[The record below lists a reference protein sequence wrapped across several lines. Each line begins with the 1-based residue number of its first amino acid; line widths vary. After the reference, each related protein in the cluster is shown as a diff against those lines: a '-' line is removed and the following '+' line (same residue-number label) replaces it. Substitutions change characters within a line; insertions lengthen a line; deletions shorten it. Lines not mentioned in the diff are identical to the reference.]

1 MGGRWQRR
9 LCALAIAATGL
20 LAAGA
25 SSAAAPSNDSFSAAA
40 VLTAAT
46 GSRDGSNV
54 EATKEA
60 GEPNHADNAGGGS
73 VWYRWVAPSTGTA
86 TFDTV
91 GSGFDTMLAVYTGS
105 SVSGLTLVAQN
116 DDFLGWKWTSKVGF
130 AATAGT
136 AYYVAVDGYNDGANG
151 PARGTFALNFDL
163 TPTAAVVQANDNFAG
178 AVQID
183 GPAGTTAGSS
193 FGATKETG
201 EPNHAGNAGGRSVWF
216 RWTAPYD
223 GTFTFGTD
231 GSDFNT
237 LLAVYSGIDLS
248 SLVEVA
254 ANDDIA
260 WNNWYS
266 SVTFAATGGT
276 TYSIALDGKKF
287 DWSGTASGNYA
298 LDWSALS
305 GSPTGGA
312 NDLFAGAQQLA
323 GASGAASGTTVGA
336 GREAGEPLHAG
347 NPGGAS
353 IWFSWTAPAG
363 GTANISTAGSSFD
376 TLLAV
381 YIGSSIDALT
391 QVGANDDI
399 GPGKGPSQ
407 VTFVATA
414 GTTYRIAVDGYLAPG
429 LTWAARGD
437 VVLSWS
443 VAASSPPSNDNF
455 GAAVTLT
462 GTGGL
467 VTRSTLGA
475 TKEPGEPAH
484 AGNPGGASAWFRWWA
499 AGDGLWRFY
508 TVHPSFNTV
517 LAVYTGDS
525 VNALSLVASNDDV
538 SATDRSSSVTFVAR
552 ADTTYWI
559 AVDGYRGASGPAG
572 SGEYELDWEL
582 LGSDPAL
589 PPNDDLATARPITG
603 QHGPSPASNLTATKQ
618 AGEPNHAGNPG
629 GASVW
634 FKYTAPSSGP
644 IYFDTPGS
652 SFDTLLA
659 VYTGTT
665 YADLRQIA
673 ANDNIQYDHWW
684 PNGQYRESFVSFTAQ
699 QGATYYVAVDG
710 YAAAGGAPA
719 RGSIYLDWW
728 LAAPSTGATLLAAG
742 DVHAACNA
750 TTDDA
755 TAQLLGAYP
764 DATIAADGDLADPGS
779 TPEAFNNC
787 YGPTWGAYKSRTRPA
802 VGNHEYDYS
811 PTAQSYFDYFG
822 APAGA
827 PGKGYYSY
835 ELGGWHIVVLNSNCV
850 EVGGCDVGSAEYD
863 WLQKDL
869 AAHVNSCSLAYWH
882 QPLFA
887 SSSLATSSV
896 KPFWNLLYQYGA
908 DVVVNAHARQ
918 YERFAPL
925 TPAGV
930 VDNVNGIR
938 EFVVGTGGAPWLGVG
953 TPIANSEALT
963 LTYGVLKLTIRP
975 NAYDWQ
981 FLPVAGSVFSDS
993 GHGTCAGG
1001 SYADAVRPPSAPVPT
1016 ATLSATGQFSL
1027 SWTASPDIPTGA
1039 TYGLWRRSTGSTTW
1053 VQVASGLT
1061 SRSYTFGSTN
1071 PQAEGR
1077 WVYRVQATGGGKVS
1091 NYSGDSAQVIVDKSS
1106 PLPPLLKADRTAEY
1120 VSGGWWKDQ
1129 VTVTATDSGDA
1140 VLADG
1145 TAGSGVN
1152 KSTLIAPVTYKTNGT
1167 YTVSD
1172 QVTDLAGWKSTT
1184 ASLKVKVDVTAPTL
1198 TLQCPN
1204 NVSRGAK
1211 AYATFSASDAQAG
1224 LATPAS
1230 GSVLLS
1236 TSVRGTQT
1244 VSVQARDNV
1253 GHVTTKSC
1261 SYTVR

>member
-1 MGGRWQRR
+1 MGGRSTRR
-9 LCALAIAATGL
+9 LCALVVVGTAL
-20 LAAGA
+20 FAAGA

-46 GSRDGSNV
+46 GSRDGTNV

-60 GEPNHADNAGGGS
+60 GEPDHAGNGGGGS

-105 SVSGLTLVAQN
+105 SVSALTLVAQN

-136 AYYVAVDGYNDGANG
+136 AYYVAVDGYNDGTNG

-163 TPTAAVVQANDNFAG
+163 TPTIAAVQGNDNFAA

-223 GTFTFGTD
+223 GTFTFSTD
-231 GSDFNT
+231 GSEFNT
-237 LLAVYSGIDLS
+237 LLAVYSGIDLG
-248 SLVEVA
+248 SLVQAA
-254 ANDDIA
+254 ANDDLA
-260 WNNWYS
+260 WNNLDS
-266 SVTFAATGGT
+266 AVTFAATGGT
-276 TYSIALDGKKF
+276 TYSIAVDGKKF
-287 DWSGTASGNYA
+287 SWSGTASGNYLLA
-298 LDWSALS
+298 WSAQS
-305 GSPTGGA
+305 GSPSGGA
-312 NDLFAGAQQLA
+312 NDLFANAQQLS
-323 GASGAASGTTVGA
+323 GASGAASGTTLGA
-336 GREAGEPLHAG
+336 TKETGEPIHAA
-347 NPGGAS
+347 NAGGAS
-353 IWFSWTAPAG
+353 IWYSWTAPAS

-381 YIGSSIDALT
+381 YTGSSLTGLT

-407 VTFVATA
+407 VTFTASA
-414 GTTYRIAVDGYLAPG
+414 GTAYMIAVDGYLAPG

-437 VVLSWS
+437 VVLAWS
-443 VAASSPPSNDNF
+443 VAATAPPSNDNF
-455 GAAVTLT
+455 AAALALT
-462 GTGGL
+462 GVGGI
-467 VTRSTLGA
+467 TDRSTLGA
-475 TKEPGEPAH
+475 TKEAGEPNH
-484 AGNPGGASAWFRWWA
+484 AGNAGGASAWFRWTA
-499 AGDGLWRFY
+499 PGDGQWRFY
-508 TVHPSFNTV
+508 TVLPAFNTL
-517 LAVYTGDS
+517 LAVYTGDA
-525 VNALSLVASNDDV
+525 VGALSLVGSNDDV
-538 SATDRSSSVTFVAR
+538 SATDKSSSVTFVAR
-552 ADTTYWI
+552 EDTTYWI
-559 AVDGYRGASGPAG
+559 AVDGYTGASGPAA
-572 SGEYELDWEL
+572 SGDYELDWEL
-582 LGSDPAL
+582 LGGDPAL
-589 PPNDDLATARPITG
+589 PANDDFASAWPITG
-603 QHGPSPASNLTATKQ
+603 QHGPATAGNVNATKE

-634 FKYTAPSSGP
+634 FRFTAPSSGP

-659 VYTGTT
+659 VYSGTS

-684 PNGQYRESFVSFTAQ
+684 PNGQYRESFVSFIAQ

-710 YAAAGGAPA
+710 YAAPGGAPG

-728 LAAPSTGATLLAAG
+728 VAAPSTGATLLAAG
-742 DVHAACNA
+742 DVHAACDGTN
-750 TTDDA
+750 DDA
-755 TAQLLGAYP
+755 TAQILGSYP

-779 TPEAFNNC
+779 TPQAFTNC

-811 PTAQSYFDYFG
+811 ATAQSYFDYFG

-835 ELGGWHIVVLNSNCV
+835 ELGGWHIVVLNSNCAG
-850 EVGGCDVGSAEYD
+850 VGGCDIGSAEYD

-869 AAHVNSCSLAYWH
+869 AAHVNGCSLAYWH

-887 SSSLATSSV
+887 SSSLASSSV
-896 KPFWNLLYQYGA
+896 RPFWNLLYQYGT

-938 EFVVGTGGAPWLGVG
+938 EFVVGTGGGAWLGLAA
-953 TPIANSEALT
+953 PIANSQALT

-981 FLPVAGSVFSDS
+981 FLPVVGSVFSDS
-993 GHGTCAGG
+993 GHGTCSGG
-1001 SYADAVRPPSAPVPT
+1001 SYADAVRAPSAPVAST
-1016 ATLSATGQFSL
+1016 ALSATGQFSL

-1039 TYGLWRRSTGSTTW
+1039 TYGLWRRSTGSATW
-1053 VQVASGLT
+1053 VSVATGLT
-1061 SRSYTFGSTN
+1061 KTSYTFGSTN

-1077 WVYRVQATGGGKVS
+1077 WIYRVQATGGGKVS

-1106 PLPPLLKADRTAEY
+1106 PLPPLLKADRSAEY
-1120 VSGGWWKDQ
+1120 AAGGWWKDK
-1129 VTVTATDSGDA
+1129 VTVTATDNGDA

-1145 TAGSGVN
+1145 TPGSGVN
-1152 KSTLIAPVTYKTNGT
+1152 QSTLMAPVTYKTNGT
-1167 YTVSD
+1167 FTASD
-1172 QVTDLAGWKSTT
+1172 QVTDLAGWKSTV
-1184 ASLKVKVDVTAPTL
+1184 ASLKVKVDVSAPSL
-1198 TLQCPN
+1198 TLQCPSS
-1204 NVSRGAK
+1204 VKRGAK
-1211 AYATFSASDAQAG
+1211 AYATFSASDGQSG

-1230 GSVLLS
+1230 GSVLLA
-1236 TSVRGTQT
+1236 TANRGAQT
-1244 VSVQARDNV
+1244 LSVQARDNV

-1261 SYTVR
+1261 NYTVT